1 MRNKI
6 RWGILGTGRIARE
19 FATGLQK
26 VDDAELVAV
35 GSRTSKSARE
45 FAANFN
51 IPNIYASYENLARD
65 ENVDVIYI
73 ATPHSS
79 HKENTILCLENNK
92 AVLCEKPFTINAK
105 EAEAVIG
112 LARSKNLFL
121 MEAMW
126 TRYLPAIIKLRELL
140 GQKVIGN
147 VQIMLAGGAFIPEFD
162 PDFYLFNKELGG
174 GVLLDAGVYLVSM
187 ASMVFGPPV
196 NILAMG
202 QLGKT
207 GVDEHDAILLSHENG
222 AIANLYVSLRGKASP
237 DLTLIGDKG
246 KIYAHAPIFCPEKLT
261 ISIDGKDK
269 IIELPFEANGYQF
282 EAMEVCKCLLEG
294 RTESTIMP
302 LDESL
307 QIMQTMDK
315 IRAQIGLEYSTEQ
328 GTRQ

>member
-1 MRNKI
+1 MMRNKI
-6 RWGILGTGRIARE
+6 RWGILGTGRIAGE

-26 VDDAELVAV
+26 VNDAELVAV

-45 FAANFN
+45 FAANFD
-51 IPNIYASYENLARD
+51 IPNIHASYESLARD

-73 ATPHSS
+73 ATPHNS

-112 LARSKNLFL
+112 LARSKNLLL

-126 TRYLPAIIKLRELL
+126 TRYLPAIIKLNELL
-140 GQKVIGN
+140 DQKVIGN

-162 PDFYLFNKELGG
+162 PEFYLFNKELGG

-187 ASMVFGPPV
+187 ASMIFGPPTK
-196 NILAMG
+196 ILATG

-207 GVDEHDAILLSHENG
+207 GVDEHDAILLEHADG
-222 AIANLYVSLRGKASP
+222 ALANLYVSLRGKSSP

-246 KIYAHAPIFCPEKLT
+246 KIYAHAPIFCPGKLT
-261 ISIDGKDK
+261 ISIDGKDEV
-269 IIELPFEANGYQF
+269 IELPFEANGYQY
-282 EAMEVCKCLLEG
+282 EAAEVCRCLREG
-294 RTESTIMP
+294 KTESAIMP
-302 LDESL
+302 LDETL
-307 QIMQTMDK
+307 QIIATMDE
-315 IRAQIGLEYSTEQ
+315 IRAQIGMKYSNE
-328 GTRQ
+328 